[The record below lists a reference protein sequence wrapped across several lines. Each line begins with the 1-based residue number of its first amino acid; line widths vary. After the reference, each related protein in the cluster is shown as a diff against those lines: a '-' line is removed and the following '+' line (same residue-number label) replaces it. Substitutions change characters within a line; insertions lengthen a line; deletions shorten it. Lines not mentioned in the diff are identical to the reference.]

1 MLVHGT
7 AVIKLLFFIAR
18 GSCYRNCCD
27 ARVLHV
33 TLFNPEED
41 KHSLLR
47 ICTVVWGL
55 PDRRHRIQ
63 ENSWTVLTGGTHY
76 TLRRRALISG
86 ELKQGMAL
94 TEMERMPISRNSLVC
109 SDL

>member
-1 MLVHGT
+1 MSVHGN

-27 ARVLHV
+27 ARVFRV
-33 TLFNPEED
+33 TLFNPGED

-47 ICTVVWGL
+47 IRAVVWGL

-63 ENSWTVLTGGTHY
+63 ENSWTVITGGSHY
-76 TLRRRALISG
+76 TLRRRTHISG
-86 ELKQGMAL
+86 ELKQEMAL
-94 TEMERMPISRNSLVC
+94 IEMERKSIRRNSLA
-109 SDL
+109 